1 MRSVITTRLVDGTKA
16 HNDDD
21 DARVEGVRP
30 PREGK
35 GLASH
40 VDKQPSPAQPTSNLS
55 CCATCVWWPG
65 RILNLPHS
73 LWLGLSLSHISQA
86 LDDDDTGRHKV

>member
-40 VDKQPSPAQPTSNLS
+40 VDKQPSPANLEFILLRNM
-55 CCATCVWWPG
+55 CLVAWPNLEPAT
-65 RILNLPHS
+65 
-73 LWLGLSLSHISQA
+73 LSLARAQSVSHLTSA
-86 LDDDDTGRHKV
+86 R